1 MRRSCNITALKSQIL
16 STSLESTIESIGKHF
31 ISIGAMAQ
39 DFATTRRF
47 PAGLLLVDIDGRNLG
62 RKDPSPVPTVIA
74 IFDDVSDEAKMKLAL
89 SVPALVNKTP
99 RDRAQIY
106 DETKLKILLKSERME
121 VAHLK
126 NEKGNFYLIMS

>member
-1 MRRSCNITALKSQIL
+1 MRRNCSITALKTQIL
-16 STSLESTIESIGKHF
+16 STSLESTIESVGNNF
-31 ISIGAMAQ
+31 ISLGVMAQ
-39 DFATTRRF
+39 DFNTTRRF

-106 DETKLKILLKSERME
+106 DETKLRILLKSNRME

-126 NEKGNFYLIMS
+126 NEKGIVYLTMS